1 MLILHLRLNLL
12 DPIDM
17 DEDGNLIIHSILMSK
32 IVLDLI
38 TGSSWWKKLLYYN
51 PVVHPL
57 NKGPDFSFLDGRK
70 PAITTTLELE
80 RMKKH
85 VELGKQIVHYL
96 NEIKIAEQ
104 LYEEQQMQKTFLRKR

>member
-1 MLILHLRLNLL
+1 MKR
-12 DPIDM
+12 
-17 DEDGNLIIHSILMSK
+17 LMSK
-32 IVLDLI
+32 NVPDLK
-38 TGSSWWKKLLYYN
+38 TGSSWWKKPLYYN

-70 PAITTTLELE
+70 PAITTTMELE
-80 RMKKH
+80 RRKKQ

-104 LYEEQQMQKTFLRKR
+104 LYEEQQMQKTFYKEKIEHIKPKEKGIENIF